1 VRPHRPLKFVRAVAD
16 APHMHPGGWSAR
28 RRLVVLCLALSVGV
42 GFVPAGGMSA
52 VAAGTSG
59 AITKGESGSGVPPF
73 PFVTQQAPQQRSATT
88 IHWSDVPRSYWA
100 HNAIDDVGKTNSWM
114 RDYPQN
120 NDGTTPFKPTR
131 VESRKLFA
139 RAMVRAF
146 APNAAVDPTIHFSDL
161 PDDAPFYQF
170 ANVVVQKGWMHAP
183 DGAFLPGDGVTM
195 ALVHHAIV
203 YALGLRAAAN
213 GLNHIHTHNG
223 FVFHTPDNFGSTLIG
238 MRLGL
243 RFNHSDESLDV
254 HPVDLLPR
262 AEVAWS
268 LYRATTLPSYA
279 ISDME
284 PYATIELP
292 TIGPKKQALIQWG
305 IDFVGY
311 PYVWGGE
318 WDTATR
324 SGYCCGSQPIGGFDC
339 SGLTWWIMKHAGGG
353 WDNRP
358 PRPYGGWSL
367 PQRTSHDMA
376 TVGDIHWRHLQVG
389 DINFYDGNDD
399 GVVDHV
405 DTYIGNGWA
414 LDSSSTPAGVTIMW
428 VGTGWYR
435 DHFVHA
441 RRIIG

>member
-1 VRPHRPLKFVRAVAD
+1 VRPHRHLKLRHASAD
-16 APHMHPGGWSAR
+16 APHMHPGGWSGR
-28 RRLVVLCLALSVGV
+28 RRLLAFCLALFAGV
-42 GFVPAGGMSA
+42 SLSPLAGVPAL
-52 VAAGTSG
+52 AAGSG
-59 AITKGESGSGVPPF
+59 RSAQGEEGSGVPAF
-73 PFVTQQAPQQRSATT
+73 PFILPRGAQRLTAS
-88 IHWSDVPRSYWA
+88 IHWSDVPRTYWA
-100 HNAIDDVGKTNSWM
+100 HRAIDDVGETHNWM
-114 RDYPQN
+114 RDYAAN
-120 NDGTTPFKPTR
+120 TDGTVPFKPAR

-146 APNAAVDPTIHFSDL
+146 APNTAIDTSIHFTDL
-161 PDDAPFYQF
+161 PNDATFYPF
-170 ANVVVQKGWMHAP
+170 ANVAVQKGWMRATG
-183 DGAFLPGDGVTM
+183 GAFLPEDGVTM
-195 ALVHHAIV
+195 ALVHRAII
-203 YALGLRAAAN
+203 YALGLKAAAN

-223 FVFHTPDNFGSTLIG
+223 FAFTTPTNFGSTLIG

-254 HPVDLLPR
+254 KPTDLLPR

-279 ISDME
+279 IADME

-292 TIGPKKQALIQWG
+292 TIGPKKQAFIQWG
-305 IDFVGY
+305 IKFVGY
-311 PYVWGGE
+311 PYVWGGD
-318 WDTATR
+318 WDTAR
-324 SGYCCGSQPIGGFDC
+324 HAGYCCGAQPVGGFDC

-353 WDNRP
+353 WDNHP
-358 PRPYGGWSL
+358 PRPYAGWSL

-376 TVGDIHWRHLQVG
+376 TVGDIHWHHLQVG
-389 DINFYDGNDD
+389 DISFYDGNND
-399 GVVDHV
+399 GIVDHV

>member
-1 VRPHRPLKFVRAVAD
+1 
-16 APHMHPGGWSAR
+16 MHPGGWSGR
-28 RRLVVLCLALSVGV
+28 RRLLAFCVALSAGLALSPFGD
-42 GFVPAGGMSA
+42 VPA
-52 VAAGTSG
+52 VAGDGLRSTQ
-59 AITKGESGSGVPPF
+59 GEAGSGVPAY
-73 PFVTQQAPQQRSATT
+73 PFVLPRGGQRLRAS
-88 IHWSDVPRSYWA
+88 IHWSDVARTYWA
-100 HNAIDDVGKTNSWM
+100 RRAIDDVGETNNWM
-114 RDYPQN
+114 RDYNAKP
-120 NDGTTPFKPTR
+120 DGTVPFKPTH

-146 APNAAVDPTIHFSDL
+146 APDTPIDTTIHFTDL
-161 PDDAPFYQF
+161 PDDAAFYPF
-170 ANVVVQKGWMHAP
+170 ANVAVQNGWLHSTS
-183 DGAFLPGDGVTM
+183 GAFLPTGGVTM
-195 ALVHHAIV
+195 AVVHHAIV
-203 YALGLRAAAN
+203 YALGLKAAAI

-223 FVFHTPDNFGSTLIG
+223 FVFDTPSNFGSTLIG

-243 RFNHSDESLDV
+243 RYNHSDASLDV
-254 HPVDLLPR
+254 NPTDLLPR

-268 LYRATTLPSYA
+268 LYRATTLPAYA
-279 ISDME
+279 ISSME

-292 TIGPKKQALIQWG
+292 VIGPKKQAFIQWG
-305 IDFVGY
+305 IKYVGY

-318 WDTATR
+318 WSTATGP
-324 SGYCCGSQPIGGFDC
+324 GYCCGSQPVGGFDC
-339 SGLTWWIMKHAGGG
+339 SGFTWWIMKHAGGG

-358 PRPYGGWSL
+358 PRPYAGWSL

-376 TVGDIHWRHLQVG
+376 TVGDIRWHHLQVG

-399 GVVDHV
+399 GTVDHV

-441 RRIIG
+441 RRVIG